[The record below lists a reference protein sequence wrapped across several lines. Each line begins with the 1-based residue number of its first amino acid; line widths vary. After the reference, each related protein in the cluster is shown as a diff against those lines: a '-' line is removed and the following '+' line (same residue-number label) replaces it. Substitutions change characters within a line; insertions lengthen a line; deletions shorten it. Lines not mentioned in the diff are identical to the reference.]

1 MSKTPKGF
9 PSQALPVYGGAG
21 GSRIWEGHGPSV
33 PNSQAAARAREIPL
47 AVQLL
52 SRVPLSATP
61 WTAARQAPL
70 FVGFSRQEHW
80 SEVPLPSPG
89 DLPDPGIELTS
100 PVLQRQ
106 ILYH

>member
-1 MSKTPKGF
+1 MRVRAFS
-9 PSQALPVYGGAG
+9 SA
-21 GSRIWEGHGPSV
+21 EHV
-33 PNSQAAARAREIPL
+33 PARSAARAREIPL